1 MKPRFI
7 QLSRHRHIMLTVG
20 TAAIAMVTAIYFI
33 GAPPVPASVG
43 VTLAVAWLLWR
54 TPSA

>member
-7 QLSRHRHIMLTVG
+7 QLSRHRHIMLTLG
-20 TAAIAMVTAIYFI
+20 TGAIAMVSAIYFI
-33 GAPPVPASVG
+33 GAPPIPAAVG
-43 VTLAVAWLLWR
+43 VILGVGWLLWR